1 MERRLKLRFSRIF
14 QSSFFSCR
22 SKKNS
27 DIIIT
32 SQPIPISTPLQNLP
46 LLPSKPTNISSKP
59 PLFPPN
65 SFLAP
70 PAAPISPPLFPPNS
84 FLAPPAAPISPPL
97 SHLKDCLSRHRPKPK
112 PKPKNSTKTNR
123 KKYTTRPTT
132 APTTEDFGGAWW
144 YGGDDETEDE
154 TETLFSSRSLTSN
167 SSVSRLRRRRHS
179 RRKSEKKVKDGFF
192 AVVENSSDPYKDFKA
207 SMAEMVVER
216 EIFGG
221 KELEE
226 LLLCFIS
233 LNSRHYH
240 RIIFEV
246 YWEIKEALF
255 FSDLGFKN

>member
-32 SQPIPISTPLQNLP
+32 NQPIPISAPLQNLP

-70 PAAPISPPLFPPNS
+70 PAS
-84 FLAPPAAPISPPL
+84 PISPPL
-97 SHLKDCLSRHRPKPK
+97 SHLKDCLSRHKPKPKPK

-123 KKYTTRPTT
+123 KKYPTRPTT

-192 AVVENSSDPYKDFKA
+192 AVVQNSSDPYKDFKA

>member
-70 PAAPISPPLFPPNS
+70 PAAPISPPL
-84 FLAPPAAPISPPL
+84 

-112 PKPKNSTKTNR
+112 PKPKPKNSTKTNR
-123 KKYTTRPTT
+123 KKYPTRPTT

>member
-1 MERRLKLRFSRIF
+1 MEKRFKLRFSRIF

-32 SQPIPISTPLQNLP
+32 SQPIPIPISTPLQSLP

-70 PAAPISPPLFPPNS
+70 PAT
-84 FLAPPAAPISPPL
+84 PISPPL
-97 SHLKDCLSRHRPKPK
+97 SHLKDCLSRHKTKPK
-112 PKPKNSTKTNR
+112 PKTKNSTKINR
-123 KKYTTRPTT
+123 KKYPTRPTT

-179 RRKSEKKVKDGFF
+179 RRRSEKKVKDGFF

-207 SMAEMVVER
+207 SMAEMVIER